1 MPNSLDTHFPL
12 PSSERLVP
20 SREFVVNSNRPASP
34 TPGIAAGGCTTL
46 AFATLRSVSRCGSV
60 LVELRLCEW
69 WSFGGQTTG
78 SQYAILAFFLDSR
91 KGCWRGLG
99 LAILS
104 RERQDTMCGSVLV
117 AEIRSPGDMRVPSTK
132 GVENPKNPLYAR
144 IHFMFSV
151 AR

>member
-1 MPNSLDTHFPL
+1 MTVWGP
-12 PSSERLVP
+12 
-20 SREFVVNSNRPASP
+20 
-34 TPGIAAGGCTTL
+34 
-46 AFATLRSVSRCGSV
+46 V

-91 KGCWRGLG
+91 KGCWRGLD

-144 IHFMFSV
+144 IHFMSSV
-151 AR
+151 VGLSLQLILRLFF